1 MLFELEAVLEFS
13 GDIGGKKSEIEEVL
27 SNTDKGLFKK
37 GAPKGKEG
45 EASQLKEWSIEG
57 NRLKV
62 KIVSGRYV
70 RAPDALLRLRNQL
83 NLLGAKI
90 KVGIRKIEI
99 KKLEVKGVELGRE
112 PKEPVRIAFYVD
124 KIEMKGDKADI
135 RFSPSLTVDVIEG
148 GGVDRVIELV
158 IEKVGRQEYEGKAE
172 IKKLLWEG
180 KQRKMFTDKDPSVVL
195 EKMKWIRRTHSK
207 GQFVYGR
214 NFTSLVNAL
223 RDIMIEN
230 LYKPLGFMEMIFPK
244 FEPWDVPKKSGHA
257 KSIYP
262 DAYYVMVPRV
272 SSPKEW
278 EAAMDYFRI
287 TGEIDKESIMK
298 KVEPVGILSYAQCP
312 PFWQFLEGKI
322 LRADTSLPLKVYDW
336 SGPTYRNEAGG
347 THGIAR
353 VEEFHRAETLFIG
366 SPEQVK
372 KTAEKVE
379 EKLTFIFDELL
390 ELETKKYSVVPW
402 WMAQEGEKKL
412 SDNEV
417 EGVGTVDF
425 EAYLPYR
432 GERAKSEWLEIQ
444 NISIIGDKYP
454 KAFSVKSSKGELWS
468 GCAGGSFERWICA
481 FLAQKGFEMDKWPN
495 DVRRRVKLVNELNEA
510 KFTNAED
517 EIEFA

>member
-13 GDIGGKKSEIEEVL
+13 GDIGSKKSEIGEVL
-27 SNTDKGLFKK
+27 SKADKELFKK

-45 EASQLKEWSIEG
+45 EASQLKEWNIEG
-57 NRLKV
+57 NKLRLK
-62 KIVSGRYV
+62 IASGRYV
-70 RAPDALLRLRNQL
+70 RAPDALLRVRNQL

-99 KKLEVKGVELGRE
+99 KKLEVRGIELGRE
-112 PKEPVRIAFYVD
+112 PKQQIKIAFYVD
-124 KIEMKGDKADI
+124 KVDVKGDKVDI
-135 RFSPSLTVDVIEG
+135 IFSPSLTVDVIEG
-148 GGVDRVIELV
+148 GGVDKVIELV
-158 IEKVGRQEYEGKAE
+158 IEKAERQEYEGKAE
-172 IKKLLWEG
+172 IKKLLWES
-180 KQRKMFTDKDPSVVL
+180 KERKMFSDKDPSTEL
-195 EKMKWIRRTHSK
+195 ERMKWIRRTHSK

-223 RDIMIEN
+223 REIMIEN
-230 LYKPLGFMEMIFPK
+230 LYNPLGFMEMIFPK

-262 DAYYVMVPRV
+262 DAYFVMVPKV
-272 SSPKEW
+272 SNPKEW
-278 EAAMDYFRI
+278 EEAMDYFRI
-287 TGEIDKESIMK
+287 TGEIDKESIMR
-298 KVEPVGILSYAQCP
+298 KVDSVGILSYAQCP
-312 PFWQFLEGKI
+312 PFWQFLEGKVV
-322 LRADTSLPLKVYDW
+322 RADTSLPLKVYDW

-372 KTAEKVE
+372 EIAKKVE

-402 WMAQEGEKKL
+402 WMAQEGDKKL
-412 SDNEV
+412 SDNAL

-432 GERAKSEWLEIQ
+432 GEREKSEWLEIQ

-468 GCAGGSFERWICA
+468 GCGGGSFERWICA
-481 FLAQKGFEMDKWPN
+481 FLAQKGFERDKWPN
-495 DVRRRVKLVNELNEA
+495 EVRKRAKLVDELNEV